1 MPAWFL
7 AILMALAAALPV
19 GAILTLTYEG
29 QTWTY
34 VAGSGQQYYG
44 VPGPIA
50 GAGLPF
56 LILAGGGAYFAF
68 RRRRGRK
75 G

>member
-7 AILMALAAALPV
+7 AILMALAVAMPI
-19 GAILTLTYEG
+19 GAVVTLTYEG
-29 QTWTY
+29 QTWSY
-34 VAGSGQQYYG
+34 VAGSDQQYYG
-44 VPGPIA
+44 APGPIA